1 MILTIVKTGIKLLEN
16 YKFGIISK
24 GYNCP
29 YCDTKLQL
37 EYKTIK
43 NTKIHTCFA
52 CNNCGFRAPIGWNI
66 NEDRKISGVY
76 PEYSESVNNIIR
88 SIGEQKTYKNM
99 IKTADD
105 KIGKIKDY
113 SG

>member
-1 MILTIVKTGIKLLEN
+1 MIKTGIGLLEK
-16 YKFGIISK
+16 YKFGIISD

-29 YCDTKLQL
+29 CCDSKLQL

-43 NTKIHTCFA
+43 ETKIHTCFV

-88 SIGEQKTYKNM
+88 SIGNVKTYKNM
-99 IKTADD
+99 IKSADT
-105 KIGKIKDY
+105 KMSKIKDY
-113 SG
+113 YG

>member
-1 MILTIVKTGIKLLEN
+1 MIKTGIQLLEN

-24 GYNCP
+24 EYNCP

-43 NTKIHTCFA
+43 GTKIHTCFV

-76 PEYSESVNNIIR
+76 PEYSESINNIIK
-88 SIGEQKTYKNM
+88 SIGTIKTYKDM
-99 IKTADD
+99 IKSADT
-105 KIGKIKDY
+105 KMSKIKDY
-113 SG
+113 YG